1 MKFSLFTPEKALI
14 EDIELKELIVP
25 SVKGYLGILP
35 GHAPLVSLLQAGVL
49 KYLPKDSE
57 GWKSLALGWGYLE
70 VHPEGVRV
78 LAESAETKETLD
90 KAKVEQDLRKVLAQ
104 LERIELEPSERE
116 KLEKEKLWLE
126 GQLEL

>member
-14 EDIELKELIVP
+14 ENKNIKELMVP

-49 KYLPKDSE
+49 KYLPRDSNN
-57 GWKSLALGWGYLE
+57 WKSLALGWGYLE

-90 KAKVEQDLRKVLAQ
+90 KARVEQDLKQILAQ
-104 LERIELEPSERE
+104 LEKMGLEPQERE